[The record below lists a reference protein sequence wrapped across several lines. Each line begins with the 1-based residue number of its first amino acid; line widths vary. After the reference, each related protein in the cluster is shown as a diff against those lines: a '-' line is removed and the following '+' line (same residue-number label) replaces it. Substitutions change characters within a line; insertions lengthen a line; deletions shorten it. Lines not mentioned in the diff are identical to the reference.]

1 MKSQQVKNHYS
12 AGSGLLLIIF
22 LCLLLV
28 SGQLLAQNQGS
39 GNETRQLQIF
49 HQISSQ
55 ALYDWV
61 KELSSE
67 KYQGRLTG
75 TDGFNQAASWVSS
88 LLASWGVKPAGD
100 NGTYLQAFPAP
111 YTLVLDRGEVS
122 LHLPVTVPGS
132 KKSGEIKKY
141 YRYEDE
147 YFPGGT
153 SASGEITAEVVYA
166 GFGITAP
173 ELGYDDYQGVDVRG
187 KIVLMESEVPV
198 SPDKDPETFKK
209 WRPYSFHQYKLQN
222 AAAHGAKGLLYCY
235 GPIVNPNNDYI
246 DGFIYSHVGQEV
258 AEDVFAGSGK
268 TYRETVASIRKDL
281 KPRSFRTGKIFT
293 IKNKTEYHPEGQ
305 GFNLLARIEGQN
317 PVLKDE
323 VIVIGGHLDH
333 VGRCPD
339 LMPGAND
346 NASAVAVMLGL
357 AQALMKSEIKPGRT
371 ILLAFFGAEE
381 QGVKGS
387 DFYLDHPV
395 FELGKTVGL
404 INLDGGGS
412 GDRIFVL
419 AGKNYSW
426 LYEPLARANASYI
439 HRPIATNYWNNLT
452 RPRLDAARFVEK
464 NIPALSFSVS
474 GLELP
479 YPAYHNTR
487 DNLSIINPEILEDL
501 TRLLFLGVMELAAV
515 PSENLRPGNSLTN

>member
-1 MKSQQVKNHYS
+1 MNSQQVKNHFS
-12 AGSGLLLIIF
+12 TGGR
-22 LCLLLV
+22 LLLV
-28 SGQLLAQNQGS
+28 ISLCLIPISGQLLAQNQGR
-39 GNETRQLQIF
+39 GKETRPLQIF

-55 ALYDWV
+55 PLYDWV

-75 TDGFNQAASWVSS
+75 TEGFNQAARWVSS

-100 NGTYLQAFPAP
+100 NGTYLQAFPDP

-122 LHLPVTVPGS
+122 LHLPAGGSGS
-132 KKSGEIKKY
+132 KQSAEIKKY
-141 YRYEDE
+141 YRYEDD

-222 AAAHGAKGLLYCY
+222 AAAHGAKGLLYYY
-235 GPIVNPNNDYI
+235 GPIVNPNNDYF
-246 DGFIYSHVGQEV
+246 DGFIYSHIGRAVV
-258 AEDVFAGSGK
+258 EDIFAGSGR
-268 TYRETVASIRKDL
+268 TYQETSAAIRKNL

-305 GFNLLARIEGQN
+305 GFNLLARIEGQD

-323 VIVIGGHLDH
+323 VIIIGGHLDH
-333 VGRCPD
+333 VGSCPD

-357 AQALMKSEIKPGRT
+357 AQAVMKSEIKPERT

-387 DFYLDHPV
+387 EFYLEHPV
-395 FELGKTVGL
+395 FELDKTVGL
-404 INLDGGGS
+404 INLDGVGS
-412 GDRIFVL
+412 GERIFVL
-419 AGKNYSW
+419 AGKNFPW
-426 LYEPLARANASYI
+426 LYGPLEKANASYI
-439 HRPIATNYWNNLT
+439 HRPMDTNYWYNLT

-474 GLELP
+474 GSELP

-487 DNLSIINPEILEDL
+487 DNLPLINPEILEDL
-501 TRLLFLGVMELAAV
+501 ARLLFLGVMELAAA
-515 PSENLRPGNSLTN
+515 PSENLRPDDSLTN